1 MLSKE
6 EYDSY
11 CSRFKK
17 AWGFLK
23 KYSIPQPQV
32 IEEVCELRTT
42 GGRVY
47 EVERM
52 RDILETAEFIYLNED
67 KCDIEKLKVLGDDLA
82 LFSHKG
88 NFLLSGRYIFPVK
101 DMIGNVVALIGWY
114 PDEKKYVTT
123 PSRLFSKNCM
133 FYGLEQLGNR
143 GKIGGKYFLVEGIF
157 DSLSIRSLG
166 YNAIA
171 QMGISDSKYKQL
183 MYSLFGRIIA
193 IPDAD
198 RQGREVIQKNKW
210 NIPSNASYFK
220 WSGIPWAKDIDDI
233 VNGFEYDDVKEMLG
247 ELWNDKSRIITL
259 NM

>member
-32 IEEVCELRTT
+32 IEEICELRTT

-52 RDILETAEFIYLNED
+52 RDILEVAEFIYIDED
-67 KCDIEKLKVLGDDLA
+67 KCNVEKLKVLGDDLA
-82 LFSHKG
+82 LFSNKG

-133 FYGLEQLGNR
+133 FYGMEQLGNR

-157 DSLSIRSLG
+157 DS
-166 YNAIA
+166 
-171 QMGISDSKYKQL
+171 YKQL

-198 RQGREVIQKNKW
+198 KQGREVIQKNKW

-220 WSGIPWAKDIDDI
+220 WSGIPWAKDIDDV